1 MRKALW
7 STAQGVP
14 IRSGRYAGL
23 GKSFVF
29 YAVVSSV
36 VALVAGAAGASLA
49 VILMASLVVPPFL
62 LLLVRIVRMKLT

>member
-1 MRKALW
+1 MREALW

-14 IRSGRYAGL
+14 IRSGRCAEL

-49 VILMASLVVPPFL
+49 VILMSSLVVPPFL